1 MLNQARKSG
10 FTLLELLIVVI
21 IVSILAAVALPRF
34 GRMTR
39 RSRAAEAFTSIGAL
53 LTAESLYYQER
64 GIFTGTIG
72 ELLVEVDPTNFGYAL
87 TATGG
92 TSARVV
98 ATGTAAP
105 NPAAGII
112 VTGTVLDTGA
122 RTIVSN

>member
-1 MLNQARKSG
+1 MLNQSRKSG

-39 RSRAAEAFTSIGAL
+39 RARASEAFTSIGAL

-72 ELLVEVDPTNFGYAL
+72 ELLVEVDPTNFGYGVS
-87 TATGG
+87 ATGG
-92 TSARVV
+92 TNAVVV
-98 ATGTAAP
+98 ATGVGGT
-105 NPAAGII
+105 PAAGII
-112 VTGTVLDTGA
+112 VTGTVLGTGA